1 MRRGGMI
8 LVVALALVFALLASG
23 LTYIYINHQVKS
35 KGVYALQPV
44 VVAAQDLTFGTT
56 LKPEQLKVAMFP
68 KESVPLGSYAVPE
81 SLVGQNTKVFLLTN
95 EPILESKL
103 SSKGGGLSLTI
114 PKSMRAASIPVDRVS
129 GVSGFVLPGD
139 RVDVIMI
146 IERPGTTRDP
156 IAKTILQ
163 NIEVLTA
170 GERTEQKGNKTIT
183 VQAVTLLVDPHGAEA
198 VALAT
203 NEGKIHLALRNPT
216 DMDTVKI
223 ASLTRMKLLGEAETK
238 VTSAPKSAKKK
249 EPESAKGGKEEVKKP
264 IPPDSVNIIKSGK
277 IQKQQ
282 IPVAPETTKTETK
295 K

>member
-8 LVVALALVFALLASG
+8 LVVVLALVFALLASG

-35 KGVYALQPV
+35 KGVYALQPI

-183 VQAVTLLVDPHGAEA
+183 VQAVTLLVDPPGAEA

-238 VTSAPKSAKKK
+238 VTPASKLAKKK
-249 EPESAKGGKEEVKKP
+249 EPEKPKEEMKKP
-264 IPPDSVNIIKSGK
+264 IPPDTVNIIKSGK

-282 IPVAPETTKTETK
+282 LPTAPETTKTETK

>member
-35 KGVYALQPV
+35 KGVYELQPV

-56 LKPEQLKVAMFP
+56 LKPEQLKVAKYP

-81 SLVGQNTKVFLLTN
+81 SLVGENTKVFLLTN
-95 EPILESKL
+95 EPVLESKL

-114 PKSMRAASIPVDRVS
+114 PMNMRASSIKVDKVT

-139 RVDVIMI
+139 KVDVIMI
-146 IERPGTTRDP
+146 VDRPSASRDP
-156 IAKTILQ
+156 IARTILQ
-163 NIEVLTA
+163 NIGVLAA
-170 GERTEQKGNKTIT
+170 GEKTEQEGNKPIT
-183 VQAVTLLVDPHGAEA
+183 VQAVTLLVDLQGAEA

-203 NEGKIHLALRNPT
+203 NQGKIHLALRNPT
-216 DMDTVKI
+216 DSAMV
-223 ASLTRMKLLGEAETK
+223 K
-238 VTSAPKSAKKK
+238 VTPVKQSNLVGGTEGKEAATPKATKKK
-249 EPESAKGGKEEVKKP
+249 ETEKVKEEVKKP
-264 IPPDSVNIIKSGK
+264 LRADSVNVARGTKVTK
-277 IQKQQ
+277 VEPTIQ
-282 IPVAPETTKTETK
+282 ESTRTETK

>member
-1 MRRGGMI
+1 MI

-23 LTYIYINHQVKS
+23 LTYLYINYQVKS

-95 EPILESKL
+95 EPVLESKL

-183 VQAVTLLVDPHGAEA
+183 VQAVTLLVDPPGAEA

-238 VTSAPKSAKKK
+238 VTPASKLAKKK
-249 EPESAKGGKEEVKKP
+249 EPEKPKEEMKKP
-264 IPPDSVNIIKSGK
+264 IPPDTVNIIKSGK

-282 IPVAPETTKTETK
+282 LPTAPETTKTETK